1 MNRTK
6 SSNKSGC
13 SLSATGGEA
22 RQGLRAAAS
31 KSSRKAIVTA
41 KKMRVEADY
50 AEQIA
55 KSATAPQERDLPAE
69 VSRWRTNQTGQVIVD
84 NVERP
89 AV

>member
-1 MNRTK
+1 
-6 SSNKSGC
+6 
-13 SLSATGGEA
+13 
-22 RQGLRAAAS
+22 
-31 KSSRKAIVTA
+31 
-41 KKMRVEADY
+41 MRVEADY